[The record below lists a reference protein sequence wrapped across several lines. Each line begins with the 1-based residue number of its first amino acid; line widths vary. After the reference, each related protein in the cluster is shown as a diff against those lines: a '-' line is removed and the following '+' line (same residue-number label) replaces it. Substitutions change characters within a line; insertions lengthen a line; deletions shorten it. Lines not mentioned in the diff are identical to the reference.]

1 MSDTTMDPKAIAQ
14 AVAVTVS
21 DEDGQVGDFVEAIDL
36 GDNVTD
42 TMMSNW
48 TIGRS
53 TNHPWSRPTRPCV
66 RQNGF
71 LGRTVSSR
79 AIWR

>member
-42 TMMSNW
+42 FRFE
-48 TIGRS
+48 IPS
-53 TNHPWSRPTRPCV
+53 TRLRRLAMVGHVIP
-66 RQNGF
+66 
-71 LGRTVSSR
+71 
-79 AIWR
+79 

>member
-42 TMMSNW
+42 FRSNPEYAA
-48 TIGRS
+48 TKAAMVGHVI
-53 TNHPWSRPTRPCV
+53 P
-66 RQNGF
+66 
-71 LGRTVSSR
+71 
-79 AIWR
+79 

>member
-42 TMMSNW
+42 FRFES
-48 TIGRS
+48 RS
-53 TNHPWSRPTRPCV
+53 TRLRRLAMVGHVIP
-66 RQNGF
+66 
-71 LGRTVSSR
+71 
-79 AIWR
+79 